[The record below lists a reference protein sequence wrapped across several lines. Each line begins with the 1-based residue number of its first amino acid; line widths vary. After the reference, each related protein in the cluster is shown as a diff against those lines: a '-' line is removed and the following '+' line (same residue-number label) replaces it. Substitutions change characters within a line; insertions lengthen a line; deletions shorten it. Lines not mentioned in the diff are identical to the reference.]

1 MKKLK
6 KQKKTDFGFALRQ
19 IVNGRRV
26 KRVAHEHGTFIGLH
40 EEHGTFVREGCG
52 TVLGYANYIFQKT
65 LNNELVPYTPSQ
77 EDLLAHDWVVLPEYS
92 DKSNLNQI

>member
-1 MKKLK
+1 MKKSK

-19 IVNGRRV
+19 IVSGRRV
-26 KRVAHEHGTFIGLH
+26 KRQSHDLGTFIGLH
-40 EEHGTFVREGCG
+40 EEHGAFVREGCG
-52 TVLGYANYIFQKT
+52 TVIGYADYIFQKT
-65 LNNELVPYTPSQ
+65 LNNELVPYTPTQ

>member
-26 KRVAHEHGTFIGLH
+26 KRQSHDLGTFIGLH
-40 EEHGTFVREGCG
+40 EEYGTFVREGCG

-65 LNNELVPYTPSQ
+65 LNNELVPYTPTQ
-77 EDLLAHDWVVLPEYS
+77 EDLLAHDWEVLPEYS
-92 DKSNLNQI
+92 DKSSLNQI